1 MKQNKDKKVA
11 GKAGKKEEVIV
22 LSVGGSLICP
32 EEIDT
37 MFLSTLRDLVL
48 KEVRA
53 GKRFVIITGG
63 GKVARKYQ
71 DAIKTLGYGSVADA
85 DWVGIDATRINA
97 RLVKS
102 LFGNIAEDYIIQTPL
117 EKFTFKKPVIVG
129 GGWKPGFSSDFDAV
143 LLAKRFKAKR
153 MINLSNIDYIYTSDP
168 RINAAAEKIEQI
180 SWKEFRKLIPKKW
193 TPGLSSPFDPIA
205 SKEADKNKLQVAVI
219 NGKKLHEL
227 DNFLN
232 NKPFVGSLIK

>member
-1 MKQNKDKKVA
+1 MAKNKAKK
-11 GKAGKKEEVIV
+11 GSEEVIV

-37 MFLSTLRDLVL
+37 MFLSTFKDLIL
-48 KEVRA
+48 KGVRA

-63 GKVARKYQ
+63 GKVCRKYQ
-71 DAIKTLGYGSVADA
+71 DAAKLGGSTSVADA
-85 DWVGIDATRINA
+85 DWIGIDATRINA

-102 LFGNIAEDYIIQTPL
+102 ILAPHAEDHIIQSPL
-117 EKFTFKKPVIVG
+117 EKFKFTKPVIVG

-143 LLAKRFKAKR
+143 LLAKRFKAKK
-153 MINLSNIDYIYTSDP
+153 MVNLSNIDYVYTSDP
-168 RINAAAEKIEQI
+168 RVNAAAEKIENI
-180 SWKEFRKLIPKKW
+180 KWKEFRKLLPKKW

-205 SKEADKNKLQVAVI
+205 SKEAEKLKLQVAVI

-227 DNFLN
+227 DKFISGES
-232 NKPFVGSLIK
+232 FIGTLIS